1 MVLVLVRSWTG
12 SSFLLGIFI
21 ACVYVTWNVRATT
34 LVSPQ
39 CSMPPCWTL
48 SHLNFYFWF
57 LFESSLVRSRT
68 VFLVCIDC
76 LPCVWNLFWLI
87 MALAWPII
95 WFPRS
100 FRPPWVGTLSA
111 CPQLPAQRHPCTGSF
126 GVLGLWLGAKALGQY
141 PCAQPM
147 PSFSCAFPFDIIRLG
162 FHGPTIQ
169 RSSEASMVSVFSFF
183 YKVLLFFSS
192 FHFLGPT
199 LPCPPASSPTFLGF
213 SLPSEVSPSFLGA
226 YSCRS

>member
-1 MVLVLVRSWTG
+1 MYR
-12 SSFLLGIFI
+12 LL
-21 ACVYVTWNVRATT
+21 
-34 LVSPQ
+34 
-39 CSMPPCWTL
+39 
-48 SHLNFYFWF
+48 
-57 LFESSLVRSRT
+57 T
-68 VFLVCIDC
+68 VCLEPFLVDHG
-76 LPCVWNLFWLI
+76 PCVTDNMVPEVISATL
-87 MALAWPII
+87 
-95 WFPRS
+95 
-100 FRPPWVGTLSA
+100 VGTLSA

-183 YKVLLFFSS
+183 YKVLRFFSS